1 MQTYSAKAPV
11 GQGEGMQRGADLLR
25 RTAVFVEPLVFNNS
39 LHSHSRDELRQCVLP
54 CDALNGFLNV
64 EKRVSLCW
72 FGYRDWESVPAKIK
86 T

>member
-1 MQTYSAKAPV
+1 
-11 GQGEGMQRGADLLR
+11 MQRGADLLR

-64 EKRVSLCW
+64 EKPRQPMLVWIQRLGIRSSEDKNVTI
-72 FGYRDWESVPAKIK
+72 R
-86 T
+86 